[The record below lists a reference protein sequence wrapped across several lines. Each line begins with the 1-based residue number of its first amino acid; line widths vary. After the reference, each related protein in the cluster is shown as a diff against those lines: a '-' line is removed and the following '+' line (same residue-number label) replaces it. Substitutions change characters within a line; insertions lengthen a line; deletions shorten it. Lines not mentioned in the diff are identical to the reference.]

1 MITGLFLAAGIA
13 MLFSGGDLLVRGASG
28 IARALRVSPLIIG
41 LTIVAFGTSAPELVV
56 NLVAVLQGS
65 GGVAFG
71 NVIGSNL
78 ANIGLI
84 LGLAALFRPIQVGG
98 TVIVREIPMMILVSA
113 VAVALGLDGVLQGM
127 PDVFSR
133 SDCLVLLLLFG
144 VFLYYKIFDAV
155 RARRSDRYLEEVEKG
170 IAAST
175 ERSLLL
181 DVVRTL
187 VGLSLLVA
195 GGKLTVMGA
204 VEAARGLG
212 VSEGIIG
219 LTVVAVGTSLP
230 ELAASCIAAWR
241 NEPELAV
248 GNVVGSNI
256 FNLCFVMGLAGAIVP
271 VAVPAGGRLDLAAML
286 VISLVLLPMI
296 LTSLRTITRAEGTAL
311 LAAYFC
317 YIGFRAVMIG

>member
-1 MITGLFLAAGIA
+1 MTTAILLAAGIA
-13 MLFSGGDLLVRGASG
+13 MLFFGGDLLVRGASG
-28 IARALRVSPLIIG
+28 VARALRVSPLIIG

-65 GGVAFG
+65 HGVAFG
-71 NVIGSNL
+71 NVVGSNL

-84 LGLAALFRPIQVGG
+84 LGLAAVFRPIQVGG

-113 VAVALGLDGVLQGM
+113 VAVLLGLDGLLQGM

-144 VFLYYKIFDAV
+144 VFLYYNIFDAV
-155 RARRSDRYLEEVEKG
+155 RARRSDRYLDEVEGG
-170 IAAST
+170 IAASAGG
-175 ERSLLL
+175 SLLS
-181 DVVRTL
+181 DVVRTMA
-187 VGLSLLVA
+187 GLALLVA

-204 VEAARGLG
+204 VGAARGLG
-212 VSEGIIG
+212 VSEGLIG

-256 FNLCFVMGLAGAIVP
+256 FNLCLVLGLAGAIAP

-286 VISLVLLPMI
+286 AISLILLPMAM
-296 LTSLRTITRAEGTAL
+296 TSLRRITRAEGAAL
-311 LAAYFC
+311 LAVYFG
-317 YIGFRAVMIG
+317 YIAFRAVMFR

>member
-65 GGVAFG
+65 HGVAFG
-71 NVIGSNL
+71 NVVGSNL

-84 LGLAALFRPIQVGG
+84 LGLAAVFRPIQVGG

-113 VAVALGLDGVLQGM
+113 VAVLLGLDGLLQGM

-144 VFLYYKIFDAV
+144 VFLYYNIFDAV
-155 RARRSDRYLEEVEKG
+155 RARRSDRYLDEVEGG
-170 IAAST
+170 IAASAGG
-175 ERSLLL
+175 SLLS
-181 DVVRTL
+181 DVVRTMA
-187 VGLSLLVA
+187 GLALLVA

-204 VEAARGLG
+204 VGAARGLG
-212 VSEGIIG
+212 VSEGLIG

-256 FNLCFVMGLAGAIVP
+256 FNLCLVLGLAGAIAP

-286 VISLVLLPMI
+286 AISLILLPMAM
-296 LTSLRTITRAEGTAL
+296 TSLRRITRAEGAAL
-311 LAAYFC
+311 LAVYFG
-317 YIGFRAVMIG
+317 YIAFRAVMFR

>member
-1 MITGLFLAAGIA
+1 MITVLSLAAGIA

-56 NLVAVLQGS
+56 NLVAVLHGS
-65 GGVAFG
+65 SGVAFG

-98 TVIVREIPMMILVSA
+98 AVIVREIPMMLLVSA
-113 VAVALGLDGVLQGM
+113 VAVVLGLDGVLQGM

-144 VFLYYKIFDAV
+144 VFLYYNIFDAV
-155 RARRSDRYLEEVEKG
+155 RARRSDRYLDEVESRIPAPQG
-170 IAAST
+170 GSMLPDSI
-175 ERSLLL
+175 
-181 DVVRTL
+181 RTL
-187 VGLSLLVA
+187 VGLALLVA

-204 VEAARGLG
+204 VWAARGLG
-212 VSEGIIG
+212 VSEGLIG

-256 FNLCFVMGLAGAIVP
+256 FNLCLVLGLAGTVAP

-286 VISLVLLPMI
+286 GISLVLLPMSM
-296 LTSLRTITRAEGTAL
+296 TSRRRITRMEGGFL
-311 LAAYFC
+311 LAAYC
-317 YIGFRAVMIG
+317 SYVAFRALFFC

>member
-1 MITGLFLAAGIA
+1 MVSALFLTLGVA
-13 MLFSGGDLLVRGASG
+13 MLFGGGELLVRGASG
-28 IARALRVSPLIIG
+28 VARALRVSPLIIG

-65 GGVAFG
+65 SGVAFG

-84 LGLAALFRPIQVGG
+84 LGLAAVFRPIQVDG

-113 VAVALGLDGVLQGM
+113 VAVLLGLDGLLQGM

-144 VFLYYKIFDAV
+144 VFLYYNIFDAV
-155 RARRSDRYLEEVEKG
+155 RARRSDRYLEEVEKR
-170 IAAST
+170 IAAPVGG
-175 ERSLLL
+175 SLLS
-181 DVVRTL
+181 DMVRTL
-187 VGLSLLVA
+187 AGLALLVA

-204 VEAARGLG
+204 VGTARGLG
-212 VSEGIIG
+212 VSEGLIG

-241 NEPELAV
+241 NEPELAL

-256 FNLCFVMGLAGAIVP
+256 FNLCFVMGLAGAIAPVQVP
-271 VAVPAGGRLDLAAML
+271 GGGALDLTAML
-286 VISLVLLPMI
+286 TISLVLMPMA
-296 LTSLRTITRAEGTAL
+296 LTASRRITRLEGFAL
-311 LAAYFC
+311 VVAYAAY
-317 YIGFRAVMIG
+317 IAFRSLAVG